1 MCTFFKSAGRLGAI
15 IALIMLFV
23 GLIKQIIA
31 LISTLIFAIK
41 FGVIALF
48 ATMMLLVV
56 FSMLRGRQKR
66 KREMEDL

>member
-1 MCTFFKSAGRLGAI
+1 MSTFFKSLGRLGAI

-23 GLIKQIIA
+23 GLLKQIIA

-48 ATMMLLVV
+48 AGMLLLIV
-56 FSMLRGRQKR
+56 FSMIRGKQRR
-66 KREMEDL
+66 RREMEDL